1 MICQD
6 FNLSRSFF
14 PCCLGFSISHQK
26 KNFAKQKTTGT
37 RKLKSQVVKG
47 INLGGRGDTSPSPPS
62 SLHTCPLVSFLKCV
76 QRERRIWDFRG
87 RCWRMREQD
96 ETEGFCEEN
105 NFGLRL
111 RVGCL
116 SFRNHAHLYRSW
128 EIAFYIW
135 VNNWFPFQQEPN
147 DFKIR
152 SGVFFVFFF

>member
-87 RCWRMREQD
+87 RCRRMREQD
-96 ETEGFCEEN
+96 ETEGFARKITLACVFESA
-105 NFGLRL
+105 
-111 RVGCL
+111 VCL
-116 SFRNHAHLYRSW
+116 SVITLIFTEVGKLLFIS
-128 EIAFYIW
+128 E
-135 VNNWFPFQQEPN
+135 
-147 DFKIR
+147 
-152 SGVFFVFFF
+152 